1 MTTAATIFVLSGTY
15 ILLALGWVIIFRA
28 TQIMN
33 FATGEFM
40 VLGAYIFYLFLVIR
54 HLNTV
59 LSAVLAL
66 LLAAVFGA
74 GCYVLLLRRMVTQP
88 LFSAVVVT
96 LGLSTIASGMIDII
110 AGPNDITLPSSL
122 ANATISLPGGARVSV
137 EGVATTGVA
146 LVVVAL
152 LMLFYRFSSLG
163 VQMRAAAESPA
174 LAARSGMNVA
184 LIFGLSWAIA
194 GVITA
199 IAGITYGYTNAIT
212 PQASQLG
219 LDGIAPALIGGFV
232 SIGGTVPGAI
242 IIATVQTLGVTY
254 LGGASSDAVAFA
266 VLLLFIMVRPSG
278 LFGGSRVRSV

>member
-1 MTTAATIFVLSGTY
+1 VTTAATIFVLSGTY

-199 IAGITYGYTNAIT
+199 IAGITYGYTNELT

-266 VLLLFIMVRPSG
+266 VLLLFIMVKPSG

>member
-1 MTTAATIFVLSGTY
+1 VTTVATIFVLSGTY
-15 ILLALGWVIIFRA
+15 ILLALGWVVIFRA

-59 LSAVLAL
+59 LSAILAL
-66 LLAAVFGA
+66 VVAAVFGA
-74 GCYVLLLRRMVTQP
+74 GCYALMLRRMVTQP

-96 LGLSTIASGMIDII
+96 LGMSTIITGMIDII
-110 AGPNDITLPSSL
+110 AGPTDITLPSSF
-122 ANATISLPGGARVSV
+122 ANSTFSLPGGTRVSV
-137 EGVATTGVA
+137 EGAVTTGIA
-146 LVVVAL
+146 LVVVVL
-152 LMLFYRFSSLG
+152 LMIFYRFSSLG

-184 LIFGLSWAIA
+184 MILGLSWAIA

-266 VLLLFIMVRPSG
+266 VLLLFVMVKPSG
-278 LFGGSRVRSV
+278 LFGGSNVRSV